1 MKVNFKWEVGDVIKM
16 PLFVADELVETT
28 ILERKYLENKY
39 GGEIWYETDLL
50 TGGMEFT
57 QEDIEQHN

>member
-1 MKVNFKWEVGDVIKM
+1 MKIEFKWEVGDVVKM
-16 PLFVADELVETT
+16 PLYGDDLVETT

-39 GGEIWYETDLL
+39 GRDIWYETDLL
-50 TGGMEFT
+50 ADGMEFT